1 MSPEEPLRKE
11 RKKATCQ
18 PGERMA
24 QQRSWYVQ
32 PVTVVRRE
40 QLWETDCSS
49 VRLTE
54 TVPHARHWRRG
65 CWTFLPRGPR
75 IQDRGPG
82 LGTQAGDLGPV
93 RPMGA
98 TQRKPGRDRPTQ
110 TDCKDSA
117 EKKKT
122 KPDALG
128 PPWARGT
135 RHTGIEVTG

>member
-54 TVPHARHWRRG
+54 TVPS
-65 CWTFLPRGPR
+65 CQTLEEGPAHFC
-75 IQDRGPG
+75 QEDREFRTGVLV

-135 RHTGIEVTG
+135 RHTG